1 MDDKP
6 ATPAG
11 DDNALDDNQQPAE
24 PKPGTVSRG
33 EFLKGAGMALVPLAL
48 SGCTPETARSAPPGA
63 PTKPEPRRPKGRDT
77 PEPEESPQTGRATP
91 PETEEPSGP
100 ATPIKVAVF
109 FPKSIEVPE
118 DLDESPFN
126 LRAVQRTVPGSEDP
140 IEGII
145 REILKNPTEAEFDAG
160 YFPIDTRNTRLVN
173 SQWNEEDH
181 TIIIL
186 FTTEGS
192 EKVWLGPRSKE
203 VFRRAFQESLRNYL
217 GDPEADIKI
226 FFEF

>member
-1 MDDKP
+1 MDDNSL
-6 ATPAG
+6 TPADG
-11 DDNALDDNQQPAE
+11 ENALDRGKQPEVPRA
-24 PKPGTVSRG
+24 GTVSRG

-48 SGCTPETARSAPPGA
+48 SGCTPETASSAPPGA
-63 PTKPEPRRPKGRDT
+63 PTKPEPRHPKARDKDREKT
-77 PEPEESPQTGRATP
+77 PAKQQTAGST
-91 PETEEPSGP
+91 
-100 ATPIKVAVF
+100 TPINVAVF
-109 FPKSIEVPE
+109 FPKSLDVPE

-126 LRAVQRTVPGSEDP
+126 LRAVKRTVPGSEDP

-145 REILKNPTEAEFDAG
+145 KEILKNPTEAEFDAG

-192 EKVWLGPRSKE
+192 EKIWLGPRSKE